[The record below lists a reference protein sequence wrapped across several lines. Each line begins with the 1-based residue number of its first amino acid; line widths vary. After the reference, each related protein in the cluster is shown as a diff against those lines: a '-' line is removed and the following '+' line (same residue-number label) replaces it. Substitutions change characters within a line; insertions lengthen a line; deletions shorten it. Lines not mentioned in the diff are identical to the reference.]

1 MHRAYGWF
9 ACFML
14 VFLATYASDSVSST
28 VRPAVKTLQL
38 FPCFICEEQQR
49 YKHNDGD
56 ESLEEL
62 IERDEE
68 EGFLAVEEMDDQL
81 SIIKS
86 SVWKKPQK
94 DIHALKSDIEQL
106 RDAVQNSTIT
116 LEDAEAEL
124 KALKSKYDAITLER
138 ETNERSALK
147 SWIQLPIMR
156 HRLLRFEARLLDDD
170 IYGKN
175 QSQITR
181 IDKMRLTMNDVA
193 MQLRAVYEYY
203 FISDDD
209 LLNAGVVLSEAESEL
224 LKRRALLPTEKP
236 KQKCFWFFCI

>member
-1 MHRAYGWF
+1 MHLAYGWF

-14 VFLATYASDSVSST
+14 VFLATYASGIVSST
-28 VRPAVKTLQL
+28 VRPGVKTLQL

-81 SIIKS
+81 STIKS
-86 SVWKKPQK
+86 NVWKKPQK

-116 LEDAEAEL
+116 LEDAEAQL
-124 KALKSKYDAITLER
+124 KSLKSKYDAITLER

-147 SWIQLPIMR
+147 SWVQLPTMR

-175 QSQITR
+175 QSQIAR
-181 IDKMRLTMNDVA
+181 IDKMRSTMNDVA